1 MPAPIVSVEI
11 GLDLGDKDTGAM
23 VLDDATR
30 GVLDGIYYLSGNVF
44 YDVSESIINA
54 GTNRGKSQA
63 LDRIDAGILNVS
75 FNNHDRLFDPLYA
88 ASPYYGAL
96 TPRRQIKTYANG
108 LPVFVGFIDDFDITY
123 EQGGRSIATLQASDA
138 FSVLAN
144 AKIDQTFPDV
154 ELSGA
159 RVTRILNLPEV
170 DWDSTLRDIE
180 TGSST
185 MLDTTI
191 AADTPALEYLQ
202 LVAESEFGNLFLSK
216 DGKVTF
222 DGRNTVPLVADLV
235 ISDEKVAGVFT
246 GIPFTDIQVV
256 YGSENLYNRVII
268 SNSDTIPDEA
278 ISEDLDSQLY
288 YGIRTYTKSGLL
300 NLDPLDLANLSNFL
314 LLSYSQPQYR
324 FESVS
329 VLLDDLSLTD
339 QNKMLGLE
347 IGDIIEVHFTP
358 SGIAPAIEQF
368 VKVIG
373 IGHDWR
379 IDSKVIN
386 LQLQRLDFGL
396 FILDNA
402 FFGVLDSDRLAY

>member
-23 VLDDATR
+23 LLDDPTR

-44 YDVSESIINA
+44 HDVSESIINA

-63 LDRIDAGILNVS
+63 LDRIDAGILNIS
-75 FNNHDRLFDPLYA
+75 FNNHDRLFDPLYE

-96 TPRRQIKTYANG
+96 TPRRQIRAFANG
-108 LPVFVGFIDDFDITY
+108 LPVYVGFIDDFDITY

-144 AKIDQTFPDV
+144 AKLDQTFPDV